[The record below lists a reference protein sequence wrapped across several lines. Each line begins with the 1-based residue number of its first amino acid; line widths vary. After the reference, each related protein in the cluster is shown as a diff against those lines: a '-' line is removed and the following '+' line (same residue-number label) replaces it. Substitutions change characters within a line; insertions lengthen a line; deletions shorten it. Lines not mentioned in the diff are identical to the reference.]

1 MRFLCIILFLIHL
14 INIIISFPYIN
25 YSLIFPF
32 ETIPINELENISAYN
47 ESYTNSIIRK
57 LYESNIFIE
66 IKLGSPTQIIK
77 LMINP
82 NSDDFFIAK
91 PDADFNRNYPKREGS
106 FYFNE
111 SESKTFRYQEDKKDN
126 IYYSHP
132 HLSNYVQDNF
142 IFTSSYQQETEL
154 NINDFKFLLAK
165 EVRESEQGVIGLK
178 GYSSII
184 RRMDFFTSLK
194 NYNLTNNY
202 KWYLKYEKNKK
213 GNLIIGNYPH
223 EDIYYKQHCGN
234 CVFQEKH
241 FEKVYS
247 NITKDSWKNPWGIN
261 FKSLYIQ
268 NKNKDEYENI
278 LADCERCKTAEF
290 NPNLGIIKG
299 SSKYNEIIKESL
311 FNKYIDVKLCFSE
324 IFEFN
329 KNYETKSY
337 YYYYCNISVYEDLK
351 KEFQLVFFEHK
362 LFNTNFSLEFDDLFA
377 VENEFIIFKIIF
389 DDYYNWIFGSPFLS
403 KYLFVFNSDTKEIGY
418 YSKNILNIEEHNNK
432 KNFYFLIQIL
442 GIIVLGSILIVLGI
456 FIGKKLFGTKRKMRI
471 NELEEDF
478 EV

>member
-1 MRFLCIILFLIHL
+1 MRFLFISLFLIDL
-14 INIIISFPYIN
+14 ISIIISFPYIN

-32 ETIPINELENISAYN
+32 ETIPINELENISKYN
-47 ESYTNSIIRK
+47 ESYTNSILRQF
-57 LYESNIFIE
+57 YECNIFVD
-66 IKLGSPTQIIK
+66 IKLGSPTQVIK

-82 NSDDFFIAK
+82 NPDDFFIAK
-91 PDADFNRNYPKREGS
+91 PDADFDKKYPKREGS

-111 SESKTFRYQEDKKDN
+111 SESKTFSYQEDKKDN
-126 IYYSHP
+126 IYFSHP

-142 IFTSSYQQETEL
+142 IFISSYQQQTKI

-178 GYSSII
+178 GYSNII
-184 RRMDFFTSLK
+184 RRTDFFTSLK

-202 KWYLKYEKNKK
+202 KWYLKYEDNKK

-241 FEKVYS
+241 FNKVYS
-247 NITKDSWKNPWGIN
+247 NITKDSWKNPWGLN

-268 NKNKDEYENI
+268 NKNKDDENI
-278 LADCERCKTAEF
+278 LTDCERCKTAEF
-290 NPNLGIIKG
+290 SPNLGIIKG
-299 SSKYNEIIKESL
+299 SSKYNEIIKGSL

-324 IFEFN
+324 IFDFN

-337 YYYYCNISVYEDLK
+337 YYYFCNISVYEDLK
-351 KEFQLVFFEHK
+351 KEFQLVLFEHK
-362 LFNTNFSLEFDDLFA
+362 LFNTNFSLEFDDVFV
-377 VENEFIIFKIIF
+377 VENEFIVFKIIF

-418 YSKNILNIEEHNNK
+418 YSKNILNIEEYNK
-432 KNFYFLIQIL
+432 KNKFYKYFLIQIL
-442 GIIVLGSILIVLGI
+442 GISSTLILSIFKKRSMCI
-456 FIGKKLFGTKRKMRI
+456 FL
-471 NELEEDF
+471 
-478 EV
+478 